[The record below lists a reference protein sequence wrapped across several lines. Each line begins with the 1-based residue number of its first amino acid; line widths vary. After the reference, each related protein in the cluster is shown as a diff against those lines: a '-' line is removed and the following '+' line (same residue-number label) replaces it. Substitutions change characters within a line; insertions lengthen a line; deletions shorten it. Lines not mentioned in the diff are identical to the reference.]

1 MSEKRVA
8 TIFDYIRFS
17 NEHCNKASCENCP
30 VSSNNNTYGITCVD
44 LLYQHTDKYNEF
56 LLKWIDEHPIKTYK
70 DDFFE
75 HFPNALKHH
84 ENYPRACRQ
93 YIYGGECN
101 IKTCLACWNQPYE
114 ESEDKE

>member
-1 MSEKRVA
+1 MTEKRVA
-8 TIFDYIRFS
+8 TFYDYVRLVT
-17 NEHCNKASCENCP
+17 EQCNKASCGFCP
-30 VSSNNNTYGITCVD
+30 LSSQN
-44 LLYQHTDKYNEF
+44 NEF
-56 LLKWIDEHPIKTYK
+56 HVGCGKYITEHTEVANEMLLKWIDEHPIKTYA

-114 ESEDKE
+114 ESEDEE